1 MKDSYRYKSEFADIF
16 LLDGIVWVIYGE
28 NARIT
33 ADKARIIVSERLKV
47 TNGISR
53 PTLADCRNGTSI
65 DKASRAIF
73 ASEDAMKNVTAGAL
87 LFNNP
92 IHRMFINAY
101 LWFDKPPLPTAV
113 FTDEKKAIEWLQ
125 LYKYSVN

>member
-1 MKDSYRYKSEFADIF
+1 MTEGYSFSSDYVDIF
-16 LLDGIVWVIYGE
+16 LRDGIVWVVYGH

-33 ADKARIIVSERLKV
+33 SDKALIIVGERLKV
-47 TNGISR
+47 SQGR
-53 PTLADCRNGTSI
+53 PHPTIADCRKGTSI

-73 ASEDAMKNVTAGAL
+73 AGPDAMKNVIAGAL

-92 IHRMFINAY
+92 IHRMFIHAY
-101 LWFDKPPLPTAV
+101 LWFDNPSIPTAV
-113 FTDEKKAIEWLQ
+113 FTSEIKALEWLQ